1 MFLQMLIGSG
11 LLMISIL
18 VAGTSFWL
26 MEIAITRLDPW
37 LRRSPHRPKLLFVL
51 CAAATWILFQ
61 VTIGVWVW
69 AVAFL
74 FLDIFQTLETAI
86 YFALVAFTTL
96 GFGDILLP
104 QEWRLLGGMAA
115 MNGLLNIG
123 LVTAVLV
130 ETMRQI
136 RQLQR
141 EELPS

>member
-1 MFLQMLIGSG
+1 MFIQLLIGSG
-11 LLMISIL
+11 LLLISIF

-26 MEIAITRLDPW
+26 MEVAITHLLPW
-37 LRRSPHRPKLLFVL
+37 LRRAPHRPKLLFML
-51 CAAATWILFQ
+51 CVSATWILFQ
-61 VTIGVWVW
+61 LTVGVWVW
-69 AVAFL
+69 AVTFL
-74 FLDIFQTLETAI
+74 SLEVFHNMETSV

-104 QEWRLLGGMAA
+104 QEWRLLGGLAA

-141 EELPS
+141 GDMPS

>member
-1 MFLQMLIGSG
+1 MFIQLLIGSG
-11 LLMISIL
+11 LLLISIF

-26 MEIAITRLDPW
+26 MEVAITHLLPW
-37 LRRSPHRPKLLFVL
+37 LRRAPHRPKLLFML
-51 CAAATWILFQ
+51 CVSATWMLFQ
-61 VTIGVWVW
+61 LTVGVWVW
-69 AVAFL
+69 AVTFL
-74 FLDIFQTLETAI
+74 SLEVFHNMETSV

-104 QEWRLLGGMAA
+104 QEWRLLGGLAA

-141 EELPS
+141 GDMPS